1 MNRMPTQNA
10 AQHQAIEQHRPYL
23 LRYAS
28 LQLRDAG
35 AAEDA
40 VQDTL
45 IAALEGIDR
54 FSGTSSLKTWLTGI
68 LKHKIID
75 HLRRQSREQPLIS
88 GDGDD
93 DRSEADAVDALFK
106 PDGHWDKAPS
116 NWADPDQSLEN
127 KKFIEALEKCTR
139 NLPAKTARVF
149 MMRDVMEIE
158 TDDICKELDIT
169 STNCWVML
177 HRARL
182 ALRECLEINWF
193 GKPGDAH

>member
-1 MNRMPTQNA
+1 MSLAPTQTA
-10 AQHQAIEQHRPYL
+10 AQYKAIEQHRPYL

-45 IAALEGIDR
+45 IAALEGIER
-54 FSGTSSLKTWLTGI
+54 FSGASSLKTWLTGI

-106 PDGHWDKAPS
+106 PDGHWSKAPA
-116 NWADPDQSLEN
+116 NWADPDQLLEN

-158 TDDICKELDIT
+158 TEDICKALNIT

-193 GKPGDAH
+193 GKPGDVH

>member
-1 MNRMPTQNA
+1 MPSTA
-10 AQHQAIEQHRPYL
+10 ANPAAHQRDIEQHRTYL
-23 LRYAS
+23 LRYAT

-75 HLRRQSREQPLIS
+75 HLRRQSREQPLVE
-88 GDGDD
+88 DD
-93 DRSEADAVDALFK
+93 ERSESEAVDALFK
-106 PDGHWDKAPS
+106 RDGHWDKAPG

-127 KKFIEALEKCTR
+127 KKFIEALEKCTQ

-149 MMRDVMEIE
+149 MMRDVMDVD
-158 TDDICKELDIT
+158 TDDICKELNIT

-182 ALRECLEINWF
+182 SLRECLEINWF
-193 GKPGDAH
+193 GKPGGIR

>member
-1 MNRMPTQNA
+1 MSRSVALTPVSSKE
-10 AQHQAIEQHRPYL
+10 IEQHRSYL

-45 IAALEGIDR
+45 IAALEGLDR
-54 FSGTSSLKTWLTGI
+54 FSGNSSLKTWLTGI

-75 HLRRQSREQPLIS
+75 HLRRQSREQPLLS
-88 GDGDD
+88 GDDGDE
-93 DRSEADAVDALFK
+93 RSESDAVDALFK
-106 PDGHWDKAPS
+106 PDGHWNNAPS
-116 NWADPDQSLEN
+116 AWADPDKSLEN
-127 KKFIEALEKCTR
+127 KKFLEALEMCTQ

-158 TDDICKELDIT
+158 TEEICKELGIT
-169 STNCWVML
+169 ATNCWVML

-182 ALRECLEINWF
+182 SLRECLEITWF
-193 GKPGDAH
+193 GKS

>member
-1 MNRMPTQNA
+1 MTTSGA
-10 AQHQAIEQHRPYL
+10 AIEQHRTYL
-23 LRYAS
+23 LRYAN

-45 IAALEGIDR
+45 IAALEGYAR
-54 FSGTSSLKTWLTGI
+54 FSGNSSLKTWLTGI

-75 HLRRQSREQPLIS
+75 HLRRQSREQPLVN
-88 GDGDD
+88 GDD
-93 DRSEADAVDALFK
+93 ERSEAEAVDALFK
-106 PDGHWDKAPS
+106 PDGHWSERPNHWSNPDK
-116 NWADPDQSLEN
+116 SLEN
-127 KKFIEALEKCTR
+127 KKFIEALEKCTQ

-158 TDDICKELDIT
+158 TETICKELNIT

-182 ALRECLEINWF
+182 SLRECLETTWF
-193 GKPGDAH
+193 GKS

>member
-1 MNRMPTQNA
+1 MPANLTGARMSSA
-10 AQHQAIEQHRPYL
+10 EIEQHRPYL
-23 LRYAS
+23 VRYAT

-45 IAALEGIDR
+45 IAALEGMDR
-54 FSGTSSLKTWLTGI
+54 FAGNSSVKTWLTGI

-75 HLRRQSREQPLIS
+75 HHRRQAREQPLTE
-88 GDGDD
+88 DD
-93 DRSEADAVDALFK
+93 ERSEADAVDALFK
-106 PDGHWDKAPS
+106 PDGHWQTRPG

-127 KKFIEALEKCTR
+127 KKFLEALDLCTK

-149 MMRDVMEIE
+149 MMRDVMEVE
-158 TDDICKELDIT
+158 TEDICKELNIT
-169 STNCWVML
+169 ATNCWVML

-182 ALRECLEINWF
+182 SLRECLEITWF
-193 GKPGDAH
+193 GKS

>member
-1 MNRMPTQNA
+1 M
-10 AQHQAIEQHRPYL
+10 AIEQHRNYL
-23 LRYAS
+23 LRYAT

-45 IAALEGIDR
+45 IAALEGISR
-54 FSGTSSLKTWLTGI
+54 FSEKSSLKTWLTGI

-75 HLRRQSREQPLIS
+75 HLRRQSREQPLL
-88 GDGDD
+88 DD
-93 DRSEADAVDALFK
+93 RDHSDHGDRSEADAVDALFR

-116 NWADPDQSLEN
+116 NWGDPDKSLEN
-127 KKFIEALEKCTR
+127 KKFLEALEMCTR
-139 NLPAKTARVF
+139 NLPHKTARVF
-149 MMRDVMEIE
+149 MMRDVMDIATE
-158 TDDICKELDIT
+158 DICKELGIT
-169 STNCWVML
+169 STHCWVML

-193 GKPGDAH
+193 GNT

>member
-1 MNRMPTQNA
+1 MSRSLAPTPVSRKE
-10 AQHQAIEQHRPYL
+10 IEQHRSYL

-45 IAALEGIDR
+45 IAALEGLDR
-54 FSGTSSLKTWLTGI
+54 FSGNSSLKTWLTGI
-68 LKHKIID
+68 LKHKVID

-88 GDGDD
+88 GDDSD
-93 DRSEADAVDALFK
+93 ERSESDIVDALFK
-106 PDGHWDKAPS
+106 PDGHWNKTPS
-116 NWADPDQSLEN
+116 AWADPDKSLEN
-127 KKFIEALEKCTR
+127 KKFLEALEMCTQ

-149 MMRDVMEIE
+149 MMRDVMEID
-158 TDDICKELDIT
+158 TDEICKELGIT
-169 STNCWVML
+169 ATNCWVML

-182 ALRECLEINWF
+182 SLRECLEITWF
-193 GKPGDAH
+193 GKS

>member
-1 MNRMPTQNA
+1 MTSPA
-10 AQHQAIEQHRPYL
+10 AATRVSATEIEQHRAYL

-45 IAALEGIDR
+45 IAALEGMDR
-54 FSGTSSLKTWLTGI
+54 FAGNSSVKTWLTGI

-75 HLRRQSREQPLIS
+75 HLRRQSREQPLT
-88 GDGDD
+88 DD
-93 DRSEADAVDALFK
+93 NERSEADAVDALFK
-106 PDGHWDKAPS
+106 RDGHWEKRPGA
-116 NWADPDQSLEN
+116 WGDPDRALEN
-127 KKFIEALEKCTR
+127 KKFIEALEMCTQ

-158 TDDICKELDIT
+158 TEDICKALGIT

-182 ALRECLEINWF
+182 TLRECLEITWF
-193 GKPGDAH
+193 GKS

>member
-1 MNRMPTQNA
+1 MSRSLAPTPVSRKE
-10 AQHQAIEQHRPYL
+10 IEQHRSYL

-45 IAALEGIDR
+45 IAALEGLDR
-54 FSGTSSLKTWLTGI
+54 FSGNSSLKTWLTGI

-75 HLRRQSREQPLIS
+75 HLRRQSREQPLLS
-88 GDGDD
+88 GDDSD
-93 DRSEADAVDALFK
+93 ERSESDAVDALFK
-106 PDGHWDKAPS
+106 PNGHWNKAPS
-116 NWADPDQSLEN
+116 TWADPDKSLEN
-127 KKFIEALEKCTR
+127 KKFLEALEMCTQ

-149 MMRDVMEIE
+149 MMRDVMEID
-158 TDDICKELDIT
+158 TDEICKELGIT
-169 STNCWVML
+169 ATNCWVML

-182 ALRECLEINWF
+182 SLRECLEITWF
-193 GKPGDAH
+193 GKS

>member
-1 MNRMPTQNA
+1 MAQTENA
-10 AQHQAIEQHRPYL
+10 LRLDSAQIEKHRAYL

-45 IAALEGIDR
+45 IAALEGMER
-54 FSGTSSLKTWLTGI
+54 FSGNSSVKTWLTGI

-75 HLRRQSREQPLIS
+75 HHRRQSREQPLTE
-88 GDGDD
+88 DD
-93 DRSEADAVDALFK
+93 ERSEADAVDALFK
-106 PDGHWDKAPS
+106 SDGHWNNRPR
-116 NWADPDQSLEN
+116 NWSDPDQALEN
-127 KKFIEALEKCTR
+127 KRFLEALDLCTK

-158 TDDICKELDIT
+158 TEDICKELNIT
-169 STNCWVML
+169 ATNCWVML

-182 ALRECLEINWF
+182 SLRECLEMTWF
-193 GKPGDAH
+193 GKS

>member
-1 MNRMPTQNA
+1 MAANTAAPRLDSTQ
-10 AQHQAIEQHRPYL
+10 IEQHRGYL
-23 LRYAS
+23 LRYAT

-54 FSGTSSLKTWLTGI
+54 FSGNSSVKTWLTGI

-75 HLRRQSREQPLIS
+75 HHRRQAREQPLTE
-88 GDGDD
+88 DD
-93 DRSEADAVDALFK
+93 ERSEAEAVDALFK
-106 PDGHWDKAPS
+106 TDGHWNTRPG
-116 NWADPDQSLEN
+116 NWGDPDQALEN
-127 KKFIEALEKCTR
+127 KKFLEALDLCTQ

-149 MMRDVMEIE
+149 MMRDVMEIDTE
-158 TDDICKELDIT
+158 DICKELNIT
-169 STNCWVML
+169 ATNCWVML

-182 ALRECLEINWF
+182 SLRECLEITWF
-193 GKPGDAH
+193 GKS

>member
-1 MNRMPTQNA
+1 MTSPPVQSA
-10 AQHQAIEQHRPYL
+10 ARHGDIEQHRDYL
-23 LRYAS
+23 LRYAT

-45 IAALEGIDR
+45 IAALEGIER
-54 FSGTSSLKTWLTGI
+54 FAGTSSLKTWLTGI

-75 HLRRQSREQPLIS
+75 HVRRQSREQPLLAN
-88 GDGDD
+88 DGDD
-93 DRSEADAVDALFK
+93 ERSESDAVDALFK
-106 PDGHWDKAPS
+106 HDGHWDKPPG
-116 NWADPDQSLEN
+116 NWADPDQALEN
-127 KKFIEALEKCTR
+127 KKFIEALEKCTQ

-149 MMRDVMEIE
+149 MMRDVMDIE
-158 TDDICKELDIT
+158 TEDICKELNIT

-182 ALRECLEINWF
+182 SLRECLEINWF
-193 GKPGDAH
+193 GKPGGLR

>member
-1 MNRMPTQNA
+1 MISAAAKPA
-10 AQHQAIEQHRPYL
+10 AQQHDIEQHRTYL
-23 LRYAS
+23 LRYAT

-45 IAALEGIDR
+45 IAALEGIER
-54 FSGTSSLKTWLTGI
+54 FSGASSLKTWLTGI

-75 HLRRQSREQPLIS
+75 HLRRQSREQPLVE
-88 GDGDD
+88 DD
-93 DRSEADAVDALFK
+93 ERSESEAVDALFK
-106 PDGHWDKAPS
+106 RDGHWDKAPS

-127 KKFIEALEKCTR
+127 KKFIEALEKCTQ

-149 MMRDVMEIE
+149 MMRDVMDVD
-158 TDDICKELDIT
+158 TDDICKELNIT

-193 GKPGDAH
+193 GKPGDAR

>member
-1 MNRMPTQNA
+1 MPTPREE
-10 AQHQAIEQHRPYL
+10 IEQHRPYL
-23 LRYAS
+23 LRYAT

-54 FSGTSSLKTWLTGI
+54 FAGNSSVKTWLTGI

-75 HLRRQSREQPLIS
+75 HHRRQAREEPLS
-88 GDGDD
+88 DD
-93 DRSEADAVDALFK
+93 DDTSESEAIDALFK
-106 PDGHWDKAPS
+106 PDGHWSQPPS
-116 NWADPDQSLEN
+116 TWENPDRALEN
-127 KKFIEALEKCTR
+127 KRFLLALEKCTQG
-139 NLPAKTARVF
+139 LPKKTARVF
-149 MMRDVMEIE
+149 MMRDVMDVATE
-158 TDDICKELDIT
+158 DICKELNIT

-182 ALRECLEINWF
+182 ALRECLEMTWF
-193 GKPGDAH
+193 GR